1 MRRGFVYCILI
12 SLLIIVLLGVS
23 LLVGAV
29 DIPTDKVIDIIL
41 GKDSGKPSWDYIV
54 LQSRLPQAL
63 TAMLC
68 GSSLA
73 ISGLMLQTAFRN
85 PLAGPSVFGINSGA
99 SLGVALVML
108 YLGGSITAG
117 AFSLTGFFAVLAA
130 AFVGAMAVMLV
141 IFLFS
146 TVVKDNVMLLIIG
159 IMIGYIS
166 SSAISLLNFFATEE
180 GVQSYMVWGLGNF
193 GGVSMKQM
201 PAFAIV
207 SLIGLACSLLF
218 IKPLNALLLGEKY
231 ARNLGVNTQMLRNN
245 LLLVTG
251 LLTAV
256 STAFCGPVSFIG
268 LAVPHIARMIL
279 NTDNHKSLMP
289 ATILTGAAVAMLCNI
304 ITVLPGDAG
313 IIPLNAV
320 TPLMG
325 APVIIYVIL
334 TQKNKS

>member
-159 IMIGYIS
+159 IMIGYIT

>member
-1 MRRGFVYCILI
+1 MRRGFTYCILI
-12 SLLIIVLLGVS
+12 TLLIIVLLGVS

-29 DIPTDKVIDIIL
+29 DIPADKVIDIIL

-159 IMIGYIS
+159 IMIGYIA

-207 SLIGLACSLLF
+207 SVIGLACSLLF

-251 LLTAV
+251 LLTAI

-289 ATILTGAAVAMLCNI
+289 ATILTGAAVSMVCNI
-304 ITVLPGDAG
+304 ITVLPGNAG

-325 APVIIYVIL
+325 APVIIYVII
-334 TQKNKS
+334 TQKNK

>member
-1 MRRGFVYCILI
+1 M
-12 SLLIIVLLGVS
+12 LIIVLLGVS

-29 DIPTDKVIDIIL
+29 DIPADKVVDIIL

-146 TVVKDNVMLLIIG
+146 TLVKDNVMLLIIG
-159 IMIGYIS
+159 IMIGYIT

>member
-146 TVVKDNVMLLIIG
+146 TLVKDNVMLLIIG
-159 IMIGYIS
+159 IMIGYIT

>member
-1 MRRGFVYCILI
+1 MRRGLTYCILI
-12 SLLIIVLLGVS
+12 TLLIIVLLGVS

-29 DIPTDKVIDIIL
+29 DIPVDKVIDIIL

-159 IMIGYIS
+159 IMIGYIA

-207 SLIGLACSLLF
+207 SVIGLACSLLF

-251 LLTAV
+251 LLTAI

-289 ATILTGAAVAMLCNI
+289 ATILTGAAVAMICNI
-304 ITVLPGDAG
+304 ITVLPGNAG

-325 APVIIYVIL
+325 APVIIYVII
-334 TQKNKS
+334 TQKNK

>member
-1 MRRGFVYCILI
+1 MRRGLTYCILI
-12 SLLIIVLLGVS
+12 TLLIIVLLGVS

-29 DIPTDKVIDIIL
+29 YIPADKVIDIIL

-159 IMIGYIS
+159 IMIGYIA

-207 SLIGLACSLLF
+207 SVIGLVCSLLF

-251 LLTAV
+251 LLTAI

-289 ATILTGAAVAMLCNI
+289 ATILTGAAVAMICNI
-304 ITVLPGDAG
+304 ITVLPGNAG

-325 APVIIYVIL
+325 APVIIYVII
-334 TQKNKS
+334 TQKNK

>member
-1 MRRGFVYCILI
+1 MVT
-12 SLLIIVLLGVS
+12 LLIVVMLGVS

-29 DIPTDKVIDIIL
+29 DIPAEKVFDILL
-41 GKDSGKPSWDYIV
+41 GKESGKPSWDYIV

-117 AFSLTGFFAVLAA
+117 SFSLTGFFAVLAA

-159 IMIGYIS
+159 IMIGYIA

-193 GGVSMKQM
+193 GGVSMNQM

-207 SLIGLACSLLF
+207 SVLGLGCSLLF

-231 ARNLGVNTQMLRNN
+231 ARNLGVNTKMLRNN

-251 LLTAV
+251 LLTAI

-304 ITVLPGDAG
+304 ITVLPGNAG

-334 TQKNKS
+334 SQKRR

>member
-1 MRRGFVYCILI
+1 MRRGLTYCILI
-12 SLLIIVLLGVS
+12 TLLIIGLLGVS

-29 DIPTDKVIDIIL
+29 DIPADKVIDIIL

-159 IMIGYIS
+159 IMIGYIA

-180 GVQSYMVWGLGNF
+180 GVQSYMGNF
-193 GGVSMKQM
+193 GGVSMNQM

-207 SLIGLACSLLF
+207 SVIGLACSLLF

-251 LLTAV
+251 LLTAI

-268 LAVPHIARMIL
+268 LAVPHVARMIL

-289 ATILTGAAVAMLCNI
+289 ATILTGAAVAMICNI
-304 ITVLPGDAG
+304 ITVLPGNAG

-325 APVIIYVIL
+325 APVIIYVII
-334 TQKNKS
+334 TQKNNFFSL

>member
-1 MRRGFVYCILI
+1 MHKGLVYCLSI
-12 SLLIIVLLGVS
+12 SLLIVILLCVS

-29 DIPTDKVIDIIL
+29 DIPADKVVDIVM
-41 GKDSGKPSWDYIV
+41 GKESGKASWDYIV

-117 AFSLTGFFAVLAA
+117 SFSLTGFFAVLAA
-130 AFVGAMAVMLV
+130 AFVGAMVVMIV

-146 TVVKDNVMLLIIG
+146 AVVKDNVMLLIIG
-159 IMIGYIS
+159 IMIGYIA

-207 SLIGLACSLLF
+207 SVIGLACSLLF

-231 ARNLGVNTQMLRNN
+231 ARNLGVNTQRLRNN

-251 LLTAV
+251 LLTAI

-268 LAVPHIARMIL
+268 LAVPHVARMIL

-289 ATILTGAAVAMLCNI
+289 ATILTGAAVAMICNI
-304 ITVLPGDAG
+304 ITVLPGNAG

-334 TQKNKS
+334 SQKNKS

>member
-108 YLGGSITAG
+108 YLGGNITAG

-146 TVVKDNVMLLIIG
+146 TLVKDNVMLLIIG
-159 IMIGYIS
+159 IMIGYIT

>member
-1 MRRGFVYCILI
+1 M
-12 SLLIIVLLGVS
+12 LIIVLLGVS

-108 YLGGSITAG
+108 YLGGNITAG

-146 TVVKDNVMLLIIG
+146 TLVKDNVMLLIIG
-159 IMIGYIS
+159 IMIGYIT

>member
-1 MRRGFVYCILI
+1 MRRGFTYCILI
-12 SLLIIVLLGVS
+12 TLLIIVLLGVS

-29 DIPTDKVIDIIL
+29 DIPADKVIDIIL

-159 IMIGYIS
+159 IMIGYIA

-207 SLIGLACSLLF
+207 SVIGLACSLLF

-251 LLTAV
+251 LLTAI

-289 ATILTGAAVAMLCNI
+289 ATILTGAAVAMICNI
-304 ITVLPGDAG
+304 ITVLPGNAG

-325 APVIIYVIL
+325 APVIIYVII
-334 TQKNKS
+334 TQKNK